1 MLEDLVR
8 KEAIHRS
15 TQMTHL
21 EGCWAV
27 GDKGG
32 ASFGNTVGKREL
44 EVGNEKLPDVGATN
58 IVGLLN
64 LHNTKNLNS
73 TLC

>member
-1 MLEDLVR
+1 M
-8 KEAIHRS
+8 
-15 TQMTHL
+15 HL
-21 EGCWAV
+21 EGRRAV
-27 GDKGG
+27 RNEGRADLGD
-32 ASFGNTVGKREL
+32 TVGKREL